1 MGKAKL
7 LELQSR
13 LGVRERPSEE
23 RLKTD
28 VTFCFGLNRW
38 PRQSLNVRED
48 QRGQIKR

>member
-23 RLKTD
+23 RLKTMSHSA
-28 VTFCFGLNRW
+28 LA
-38 PRQSLNVRED
+38 
-48 QRGQIKR
+48 

>member
-23 RLKTD
+23 RLKPMSPSA
-28 VTFCFGLNRW
+28 LA
-38 PRQSLNVRED
+38 
-48 QRGQIKR
+48 